1 MAQLTPEQRQQAIR
15 SMVEGLAA
23 RLADA
28 PQDRAV
34 IRHGI
39 RTPFSG

>member
-28 PQDRAV
+28 PQDRV
-34 IRHGI
+34 S
-39 RTPFSG
+39 TPEQKCIGWPE

>member
-15 SMVEGLAA
+15 TMVEGLAA

-28 PQDRAV
+28 LAYQSTLTKAGKPRK
-34 IRHGI
+34 R
-39 RTPFSG
+39 